1 MHRLIALPAT
11 LVFGTAPNM
20 HGQLETVLC
29 VGWWC
34 DIPVAL
40 IVFLIMV
47 MLPDDCVALFFASS
61 SLSLS
66 LSLSPIFSFRLEL
79 AVSVNFFSPRPN

>member
-61 SLSLS
+61 SLSL
-66 LSLSPIFSFRLEL
+66 IFSFRLEL